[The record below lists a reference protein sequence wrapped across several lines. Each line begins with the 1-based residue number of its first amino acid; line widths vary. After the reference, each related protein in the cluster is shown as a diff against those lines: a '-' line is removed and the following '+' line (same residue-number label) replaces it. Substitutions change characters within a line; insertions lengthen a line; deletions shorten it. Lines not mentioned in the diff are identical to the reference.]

1 MISIDEI
8 VKKKYDEIMNSLV
21 YDDEG
26 KKVYPGDPKSNFTA
40 SEWVRLSIEQHLD
53 LLEVSS
59 LSERLKADQLKLM
72 LQNIDPKQNALQYA
86 DTTTMLSKKL
96 SFLGEF
102 DAAVDVCK
110 TSINAVSSDQEI
122 PLGQIKTALGL
133 ALKRAGD
140 IPSALTEL
148 EESVRL
154 IPEAEAL
161 RWVNANK
168 ACFEHNFYRKKK
180 FLTKAS

>member
-86 DTTTMLSKKL
+86 DTTTMLANFH
-96 SFLGEF
+96 FL
-102 DAAVDVCK
+102 
-110 TSINAVSSDQEI
+110 
-122 PLGQIKTALGL
+122 
-133 ALKRAGD
+133 
-140 IPSALTEL
+140 
-148 EESVRL
+148 
-154 IPEAEAL
+154 
-161 RWVNANK
+161 ANS
-168 ACFEHNFYRKKK
+168 
-180 FLTKAS
+180 T